1 MHFTHTHTH
10 IHLADFIGWD
20 RNRIDL
26 SPHRDEEEQELAE
39 AGLED
44 GRHHRPKGV
53 DFFWWVDEF
62 EWMDWTDRGL
72 SVLVVGDGIE
82 LDGKRLGLW

>member
-1 MHFTHTHTH
+1 M
-10 IHLADFIGWD
+10 
-20 RNRIDL
+20 